1 MTGHEHRRSNDGV
14 SRRSFLEKTSATM
27 AAALS
32 LPILAAPQQAKDRS
46 GDKHT
51 GANEQELGPKNPVLE
66 AQEPDSGYPPVTDA
80 GGQPPF
86 KYPFAMSHKR
96 IESGGWTRQVTLRDF
111 PLSKKMAG
119 VEMRLI
125 SGGVGELHWHV
136 SSEWALMTAGSARI
150 TAVDQKGRVFVEDVN
165 EGDLWLFPG
174 RVPHSIQGLGEN
186 GCQFILV
193 FDDPNF
199 NEFETFLLNDWL
211 HHTPTEVLAKN
222 FGVPESTFSNVPPQ
236 EKFIFASELPGPL
249 AEAKKQVFEASGPV
263 PNSFAFFTGKMKP
276 TKVTAGGSVKIADCN
291 NFPVTDMAAAIVT
304 VKPGGLRELH
314 WHPNAD
320 EWQYFVKG
328 TARMTVF
335 SGGGNARTMDFY
347 PGDVGYIEQSIPHY
361 VENIGNTDLVFL
373 EVFPTAEYEDISLG
387 EWLSHTPSHLVNERI
402 ATGED
407 NHSKDRQDGSR
418 HRSGEIERKKKFCL
432 TRVLPPRAMRDLWAL
447 VEVCF
452 A

>member
-1 MTGHEHRRSNDGV
+1 MTEHEHRTSNDGV
-14 SRRSFLEKTSATM
+14 SRRSFLEKTSAAL
-27 AAALS
+27 AAAVS
-32 LPILAAPQQAKDRS
+32 LPILAAAQQTKDIS

-51 GANEQELGPKNPVLE
+51 GANEQELGPKNPGLE

-125 SGGVGELHWHV
+125 SGGVRELHWHV
-136 SSEWALMTAGSARI
+136 SSEWAFMTAGSARI
-150 TAVDQKGRVFVEDVN
+150 TAVDQKGRAFVEDVN

-174 RVPHSIQGLGEN
+174 GVPHSIQGLGEN

-199 NEFETFLLNDWL
+199 NEFETFLLTDWL
-211 HHTPTEVLAKN
+211 HHTPSEVLAKN
-222 FGVPESTFSNVPPQ
+222 FSVPESTFSSVPPR

-249 AEAKKQVFEASGPV
+249 TEAKKQVYEASGPV

-276 TKVTAGGSVKIADCN
+276 TKVTAGGSVKIVDRN
-291 NFPVTDMAAAIVT
+291 NFPVTDIAAAIVT

-320 EWQYFVKG
+320 EWQYYVTG

-335 SGGGNARTMDFY
+335 SAGGNARTMDFH
-347 PGDVGYIEQSIPHY
+347 PGDVGYIEQSMPHY
-361 VENIGNTDLVFL
+361 VENIGDTDLVFL
-373 EVFPTAEYEDISLG
+373 EVFPTAEYQDISLG
-387 EWLSHTPSHLVNERI
+387 EWLSHTPSHLVNEHLG
-402 ATGED
+402 TGED
-407 NHSKDRQDGSR
+407 FLAK
-418 HRSGEIERKKKFCL
+418 IAK
-432 TRVLPPRAMRDLWAL
+432 T
-447 VEVCF
+447 EVVI
-452 A
+452 APEK

>member
-1 MTGHEHRRSNDGV
+1 MTEHKHRRSNDGV
-14 SRRSFLEKTSATM
+14 SRRSFLEKTSATL
-27 AAALS
+27 AAAVS
-32 LPILAAPQQAKDRS
+32 LPILAAAQQTKDLS
-46 GDKHT
+46 GDTHT
-51 GANEQELGPKNPVLE
+51 GINEKELGPKNPDLE
-66 AQEPDSGYPPVTDA
+66 AQESDSGYPPVTDA

-96 IESGGWTRQVTLRDF
+96 IESGGWTRQVTVRDF

-125 SGGVGELHWHV
+125 SGGVRELHWHV
-136 SSEWALMTAGSARI
+136 SSEWAFMTAGSARI
-150 TAVDQKGRVFVEDVN
+150 TAVDQKGRAFVEDVK

-174 RVPHSIQGLGEN
+174 GVPHSIQGLGED

-199 NEFETFLLNDWL
+199 NEFETFLLTDWL

-222 FGVPESTFSNVPPQ
+222 FGVPESTFSNLPPR

-249 AEAKKQVFEASGPV
+249 SEEKKQVYEAGGPV
-263 PNSFAFFTGKMKP
+263 PNSFAFFTGTMAP
-276 TKVTAGGSVKIADCN
+276 TKVTAGGSVKIVDRN
-291 NFPVTDMAAAIVT
+291 NFPATDIAAAIVT

-320 EWQYFVKG
+320 EWQYYVKG

-335 SGGGNARTMDFY
+335 SAGTNARTMDFH
-347 PGDVGYIEQSIPHY
+347 PSDVGYIEQSMPHY
-361 VENIGNTDLVFL
+361 VENVGDTDLVFL
-373 EVFPTAEYEDISLG
+373 EVFPTAEYQDISLG
-387 EWLSHTPSHLVNERI
+387 EWLSHTPSHLVNEHI

-407 NHSKDRQDGSR
+407 FLAK
-418 HRSGEIERKKKFCL
+418 IAK
-432 TRVLPPRAMRDLWAL
+432 T
-447 VEVCF
+447 EVVITPEK
-452 A
+452 

>member
-1 MTGHEHRRSNDGV
+1 MNRSW
-14 SRRSFLEKTSATM
+14 
-27 AAALS
+27 
-32 LPILAAPQQAKDRS
+32 
-46 GDKHT
+46 
-51 GANEQELGPKNPVLE
+51 GPKNPSLE

-96 IESGGWTRQVTLRDF
+96 IESGGWTRQVSVRDF

-125 SGGVGELHWHV
+125 SGGVRELHWHV
-136 SSEWALMTAGSARI
+136 GSEWAMMTAGSARI
-150 TAVDQKGRVFVEDVN
+150 TAVDEKGRAFVEDVN

-174 RVPHSIQGLGEN
+174 GVPHSIQGLGEN

-199 NEFETFLLNDWL
+199 NEFETFLLTDWL

-222 FGVPESTFSNVPPQ
+222 FSVPGSTFRNVPPR

-249 AEAKKQVFEASGPV
+249 AEAKKQVYEASGPV

-276 TKVTAGGSVKIADCN
+276 TKVTAGGSVKIVDRN
-291 NFPVTDMAAAIVT
+291 NFPVTDIAAAIVT
-304 VKPGGLRELH
+304 LKPGGLRELH

-320 EWQYFVKG
+320 EWQYYVKG
-328 TARMTVF
+328 NARMTVF
-335 SGGGNARTMDFY
+335 AAGSNARTMDFH
-347 PGDVGYIEQSIPHY
+347 PGDVGYIGQSMPHY
-361 VENIGNTDLVFL
+361 VENIGDTDLVFL
-373 EVFPTAEYEDISLG
+373 EVFPTAEYQDISLG
-387 EWLSHTPSHLVNERI
+387 EWLSHTPSQLVNEHI

-407 NHSKDRQDGSR
+407 FLAK
-418 HRSGEIERKKKFCL
+418 ITK
-432 TRVLPPRAMRDLWAL
+432 T
-447 VEVCF
+447 EVVI
-452 A
+452 APEQ